1 MKFKNI
7 IRYTAALALPVALL
21 GGCTGD
27 FEELNTNPIEVNPSD
42 LPFEAQF
49 LEPMSYSYP
58 NQQNLFQYWTNLQ
71 IDIFGGYFESPN
83 GNFTNQRYDINR
95 GHCGGMYEN
104 FMLHIINNTG
114 RLIKQCDAEGKFDF
128 SATMRIVQTYNL
140 LDFTDA
146 YGPVPFLSVFKTA
159 GDPVQPSSF
168 AYDTQKAVY
177 EAMLE
182 DLDTALQGLKTET
195 AGMNTYDIWCGGDR
209 ALWAKVA
216 NQLKLRI
223 ALRMVKV
230 DPAQAETVARAAIS
244 AGVLEDKDILI
255 SKGFENE
262 MWLMFNWG
270 DCGANASLVTMLK
283 GFKDPRLKLYFT
295 KNTQPIVKPG
305 ASRCRCLTRT
315 ARWWTRRTTT
325 DSWSMPR
332 RTTSP
337 IPKRARS

>member
-7 IRYTAALALPVALL
+7 IRYTAALAFPVALL

-177 EAMLE
+177 EAARESTEFHKQVWGAAVDAARKECEEKFGVKFIHPDVSEFQKAVAPMYE
-182 DLDTALQGLKTET
+182 DLKKNADQYPAFE
-195 AGMNTYDIWCGGDR
+195 AIR
-209 ALWAKVA
+209 AVA
-216 NQLKLRI
+216 
-223 ALRMVKV
+223 
-230 DPAQAETVARAAIS
+230 
-244 AGVLEDKDILI
+244 DK
-255 SKGFENE
+255 K
-262 MWLMFNWG
+262 
-270 DCGANASLVTMLK
+270 AN
-283 GFKDPRLKLYFT
+283 
-295 KNTQPIVKPG
+295 
-305 ASRCRCLTRT
+305 
-315 ARWWTRRTTT
+315 
-325 DSWSMPR
+325 
-332 RTTSP
+332 
-337 IPKRARS
+337 

>member
-177 EAMLE
+177 EAMLK

-209 ALWAKVA
+209 ALGARVA
-216 NQLKLRI
+216 NQL
-223 ALRMVKV
+223 
-230 DPAQAETVARAAIS
+230 
-244 AGVLEDKDILI
+244 
-255 SKGFENE
+255 
-262 MWLMFNWG
+262 
-270 DCGANASLVTMLK
+270 
-283 GFKDPRLKLYFT
+283 
-295 KNTQPIVKPG
+295 
-305 ASRCRCLTRT
+305 
-315 ARWWTRRTTT
+315 
-325 DSWSMPR
+325 
-332 RTTSP
+332 
-337 IPKRARS
+337 